1 MLAAQSLTKLH
12 LSDVFILRPFNDSA
26 PQGFVYLTMKQS
38 LQLKLGQ
45 QLTMTPQ
52 LQQAIRLLQLSTL
65 DLQQEI
71 QEALESNPMLEMEE
85 GFDSPGQTTDYEGSD
100 GDNVDYTRQQ
110 EIAADSHGESTTDF
124 SASDTYSASSD
135 NYQESSN
142 YSEGD
147 SFGEGESFGDSE
159 SFGDTDVYGEGESF
173 SADSGDWSEAIP
185 SDLPVD
191 TSWDDVYQSSAS
203 GSSNNYDNEDND
215 FESRRAATDSLYD
228 HLMWQLNL
236 TPMSDR
242 DRVLAMAIIDAVE
255 PSGMLSITLEEIFEG
270 MRDDFEELELDEV
283 VAVQHRLQQF
293 DPCGVCSQNL
303 SECLLVQLQ
312 QFDPKTPFLDS
323 AKLIAKQYL
332 PVLGSRDYRQLM
344 RRTKLKESE
353 LSQAVA
359 LIQSLNPRP
368 GDMIASGDTEYVVP
382 DVFVEKKDGRW
393 LVELNPEIAPRLRIN
408 ADYASMVKR
417 ADSSSDNTFLKDN
430 LQEARWFLKS
440 LQSRNETLLKVASCI
455 VEKQRGFLEYGPEAM
470 KPLVLHD
477 IAEIVEMHES
487 TISRVTTQK
496 YMHTPQG
503 IFELKYFF
511 SSHVSTDSGG
521 ECSSTAIRAIIKKL
535 VNAENPKKPL
545 SDSKI
550 TDLLAEQGIQVAR
563 RTIAKYRESLN
574 IPPSNERKTI

>member
-1 MLAAQSLTKLH
+1 
-12 LSDVFILRPFNDSA
+12 
-26 PQGFVYLTMKQS
+26 
-38 LQLKLGQ
+38 
-45 QLTMTPQ
+45 MTPQ

-71 QEALESNPMLEMEE
+71 QEALDSNPMLEVEE
-85 GFDSPGQTTDYEGSD
+85 SFDQETPANNYDTDT
-100 GDNVDYTRQQ
+100 DNADYARQQ
-110 EIAADSHGESTTDF
+110 EVAADPGSP
-124 SASDTYSASSD
+124 DTPYSAE
-135 NYQESSN
+135 NFNSSN
-142 YSEGD
+142 DTHYEAEAGGHD
-147 SFGEGESFGDSE
+147 YDDDFPTESFSNTE
-159 SFGDTDVYGEGESF
+159 SLADNELYGEGQNF
-173 SADSGDWSEAIP
+173 DDQTGDWPDAIP

-191 TSWDDVYQSSAS
+191 TSWDDVYQAS
-203 GSSNNYDNEDND
+203 GSSNSNYEGEDSGD
-215 FESRRAATDSLYD
+215 FESRRTANDSLYD

-242 DRVLAMAIIDAVE
+242 DRIIALAIIDAVE
-255 PSGMLSITLEEIFEG
+255 PSGILSVSLQDIFEG
-270 MRDDFEELELDEV
+270 LQNELEELELDEV

-303 SECLLVQLQ
+303 SDCLLVQLHQ
-312 QFDPKTPFLDS
+312 YPVETPFLD
-323 AKLIAKQYL
+323 AAKQIVKLYL
-332 PVLGSRDYRQLM
+332 PLLGSRDYRQLM
-344 RRTKLKESE
+344 RRTRLKENE
-353 LSQAVA
+353 LGQAVT
-359 LIQSLNPRP
+359 LIQGLNPRP
-368 GDMIASGDTEYVVP
+368 GDIIDTADTEYVVP
-382 DVFVEKKDGRW
+382 DVFVEKRDGRW
-393 LVELNPEIAPRLRIN
+393 VVELNPDIAPRLRIN
-408 ADYASMVKR
+408 SNYAALVKR

-440 LQSRNETLLKVASCI
+440 LQSRNETLLKVATCI
-455 VEKQRGFLEYGPEAM
+455 VEKQRGFLDYGPEAM

-511 SSHVSTDSGG
+511 SSHVSTDTGG

-535 VNAENPKKPL
+535 VSAENAKKPL

-550 TDLLAEQGIQVAR
+550 ADLLAEQGIQVAR

-574 IPPSNERKTI
+574 IPPSNERKSL